1 MHPAKLWRGC
11 RPGTDQP
18 EGSVLTKSNLIRMLE
33 TCGNNEGMNIL
44 SVSSCYLLLG

>member
-11 RPGTDQP
+11 RPGKEQP
-18 EGSVLTKSNLIRMLE
+18 ECSVLTKRAVIRMLE
-33 TCGNNEGMNIL
+33 TCGNKDGINIL